1 MEIKNENYN
10 KDDLSSQL
18 NFPSSLNNNE
28 NKFLY
33 ENLQKYEEEKNEAR
47 LSFSFKDNLEKKDK
61 IIIKINNS
69 TNESKNENKLIKENQ
84 YSIPKNSSSLNNN
97 DKIENIHINKIINEK
112 EEMIQND
119 LILDEI
125 KLKVD
130 YDKIESELNRL
141 RNNSNGQNKMKES
154 IIKKDDNTNI
164 NDLSNKDNQT
174 IQRVS
179 LYSSSQIEGD
189 LFYYS
194 EEDDDK
200 FKQIKSNNEKIKII
214 QNNLNKLEEENKD
227 NFKEKNNIS
236 SNEEINNNIEIN
248 KLANKNKNEN
258 EVNNFYINNHFIN
271 ERILEKV
278 EFGIDETG
286 NPLNLKEYK
295 DEISKNSNCKK
306 LIAYI
311 IQSEEEGK
319 NYLIDLKG
327 EIIPKMEDGDFNY
340 KKDNMR
346 IIIKNFDVQNPK
358 LRVFG
363 ARKRYSS
370 IMFEEENI
378 SQNLTQEKNEYFEN
392 QTKEIKNNNI
402 EEEFINKKC
411 SPLENLYYYGQKF
424 NENIK
429 NNIYFKN
436 WINNY
441 SPTEENK
448 RIFHYKNDQ
457 NEILYEKIPLKR
469 INDENIIN
477 NSYNNER
484 NCFLEKTNKI
494 LNTNR
499 NILLNNQKLIERLKY
514 NNNIKNIFFDKKQ
527 IVNNKW
533 RNNRT
538 PSPIIREMVNEG
550 KNINNVTSRVN
561 LYKIKRLKKG
571 GSSSCNN
578 YNMIFKLKLDN
589 NCPISSNSES
599 QIIKS
604 TSSSFNNFIK
614 NNHSLFKK
622 MDQVKKDSNSLY
634 LNNNYFNKNNI
645 SKPILKKSLSS
656 NNYQLAT
663 TLNSIA
669 NNIKKIEYNIKNTLQ
684 KLFNKNRVLNKS
696 NEPIKTDISISEYNS
711 KQNNSPYYLTNN
723 LNNKSIIFKNK
734 SNNNL
739 VNGRNINLRKIS
751 LNKKFK
757 ISTSPKKEFQCSVL
771 SSEAN
776 KMIKDYTNKSL
787 TQRNIN
793 KNPIN
798 KINIQNFMKNVDK
811 NKIKNI
817 LNKSKKKINNN
828 SNNSSKKILNKNKNN
843 ESKSQK
849 NNLLKIKFNKDI
861 KSAKRKTSHNKSFNN
876 KKHFE
881 KAIPL
886 QNNLN
891 INFYSRQNKTK
902 TKNSALKII
911 TNAIRRKTS
920 KDSNKFRFSSQSTS
934 INSLKEIPLNGK
946 Y

>member
-1 MEIKNENYN
+1 MMHE
-10 KDDLSSQL
+10 Q
-18 NFPSSLNNNE
+18 
-28 NKFLY
+28 
-33 ENLQKYEEEKNEAR
+33 
-47 LSFSFKDNLEKKDK
+47 
-61 IIIKINNS
+61 
-69 TNESKNENKLIKENQ
+69 
-84 YSIPKNSSSLNNN
+84 
-97 DKIENIHINKIINEK
+97 
-112 EEMIQND
+112 
-119 LILDEI
+119 
-125 KLKVD
+125 
-130 YDKIESELNRL
+130 
-141 RNNSNGQNKMKES
+141 
-154 IIKKDDNTNI
+154 
-164 NDLSNKDNQT
+164 
-174 IQRVS
+174 
-179 LYSSSQIEGD
+179 
-189 LFYYS
+189 FYF
-194 EEDDDK
+194 EP
-200 FKQIKSNNEKIKII
+200 
-214 QNNLNKLEEENKD
+214 
-227 NFKEKNNIS
+227 
-236 SNEEINNNIEIN
+236 
-248 KLANKNKNEN
+248 
-258 EVNNFYINNHFIN
+258 
-271 ERILEKV
+271 ILEKV

-319 NYLIDLKG
+319 NYLINLMG

-340 KKDNMR
+340 KNDNMR

-370 IMFEEENI
+370 ITFEEET
-378 SQNLTQEKNEYFEN
+378 QNLTQEKNEYFEN
-392 QTKEIKNNNI
+392 ETKEIKNNNI
-402 EEEFINKKC
+402 EEQFINKKC
-411 SPLENLYYYGQKF
+411 SQLENLDYYGQKF

-441 SPTEENK
+441 SPTAENK

-599 QIIKS
+599 QIIKN

-622 MDQVKKDSNSLY
+622 MEQVKKDSNSLY

-696 NEPIKTDISISEYNS
+696 NEPIKTDISISPYNS
-711 KQNNSPYYLTNN
+711 KQNNNSPYYLTNN